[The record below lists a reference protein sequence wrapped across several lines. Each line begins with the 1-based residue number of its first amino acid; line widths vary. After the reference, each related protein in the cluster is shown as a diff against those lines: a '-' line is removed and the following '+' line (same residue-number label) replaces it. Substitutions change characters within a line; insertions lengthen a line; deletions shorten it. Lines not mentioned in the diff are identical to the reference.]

1 MITVNNNPSRQD
13 LVVLIESNNRI
24 IDLDPASIKCD
35 YCEQV
40 NYYTPEAF
48 LSKRKDGKT
57 VTIKNVPA
65 SKGNAL
71 RITITG
77 YTTDSLVGFSSVV
90 TWKENSLA
98 ILDIDSKILYI
109 VNVDDE
115 TWFVHEFRKHRGVA
129 LYETA
134 VRPLYV
140 KCCEYVMVANGDI
153 KSKLERYL

>member
-1 MITVNNNPSRQD
+1 MITVNNNPSRED
-13 LVVLIESNNRI
+13 LVALIESNNRI

-57 VTIKNVPA
+57 VTIKSAPA
-65 SKGNAL
+65 SEGNAL

-98 ILDIDSKILYI
+98 ILDIDSKTLYI
-109 VNVDDE
+109 VNVDEE
-115 TWFVHEFRKHRGVA
+115 TWFVHEFRKQRAIA

-134 VRPLYV
+134 VRPSYV